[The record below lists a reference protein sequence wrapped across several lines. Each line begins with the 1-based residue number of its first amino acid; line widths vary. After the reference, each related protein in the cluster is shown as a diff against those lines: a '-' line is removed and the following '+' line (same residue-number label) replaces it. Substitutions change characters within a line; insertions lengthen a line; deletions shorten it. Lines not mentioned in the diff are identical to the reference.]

1 MSDKSFG
8 QKRVGEIRIAGI
20 RFHGREADC
29 PARFAELRSRVEPF
43 IDGPALQLLYGVS
56 PVLGRDMEVAYP
68 VTADAETSGIEV
80 RTLPAVEMVAF
91 EHRGVLSPSD
101 AENSLQSH
109 LAPMISE
116 MISDF
121 LVDGTPRR
129 IVYVDPRDE
138 LKKPEELQRVE
149 VQYPL
154 MMRTWLDR
162 LERGITEL
170 VDPET
175 AGTILEGREEMTEST
190 SPAERTARIG
200 AFLDRLDERVT
211 DERIRHRILM
221 GCAHRSPAIRARE
234 MRQIYAQTGSVDAV
248 LTHMRL
254 DRSARGDLSWF
265 EHPQRIGDTIYAT
278 KIPGDP
284 EAYRN
289 ATTPQERKAAYCH
302 CPIVR
307 EALTKGKT
315 ISPTFCGC
323 GLGWFP
329 SIWNGIFETEL
340 RYELIRSILRGDDD
354 CQVAIHLPAGVV

>member
-1 MSDKSFG
+1 MSDRGFAP
-8 QKRVGEIRIAGI
+8 KRVDGIRIAGI
-20 RFHGREADC
+20 RFHGQETDC
-29 PARFAELRSRVEPF
+29 PARFSELRSRIEPF

-68 VTADAETSGIEV
+68 VTADAEASGVEV

-91 EHRGVLSPSD
+91 EHRGVLAPSD
-101 AENSLQSH
+101 AENSLQSR
-109 LAPMISE
+109 LAPMIGD

-129 IVYVDPRDE
+129 ILYLDPGDE

-170 VDPET
+170 VDTET
-175 AGTILEGREEMTEST
+175 AKTVLANREEITESMK
-190 SPAERTARIG
+190 PAERTARIG
-200 AFLDRLDERVT
+200 ELLDRLDEQVT
-211 DERIRHRILM
+211 DERVRHRILM
-221 GCAHRSPAIRARE
+221 GCAHRSPAIRVNE
-234 MRQIYAQTGSVDAV
+234 MRQIYEQTGRIDAV

-254 DRSARGDLSWF
+254 DQSARGGLSWF
-265 EHPQRIGDTIYAT
+265 EHPQRIGDTIYVT

-284 EAYRN
+284 EAYRK
-289 ATTPQERKAAYCH
+289 AATPQERKAAYCH

-307 EALTKGKT
+307 QALGKGET
-315 ISPTFCGC
+315 ISATFCGC

-329 SIWNGIFETEL
+329 SIWDGIFGTGP
-340 RYELIRSILRGDDD
+340 RYELTRSILRGDDD
-354 CQVAIHLPAGVV
+354 CQIAIHLQADAV